1 MTDGTNETP
10 EMNENS
16 ETPEIES
23 TSGLPSIDPR
33 NPLASIA
40 ARAVGGKVAVIERG
54 GKAKI
59 VGAEDDDTEGKGG
72 NGADA
77 APPRRTEPEPI
88 NIEEGDAET
97 IRESLMQLRNT
108 ETQIAQM
115 RVQYLEREGQLLE
128 QRRNAQA
135 DLNSTL
141 KTIGKRQK
149 VPQDWVLNV
158 ETMCFEPPKRT
169 SFPFQRR

>member
-1 MTDGTNETP
+1 MTD

-16 ETPEIES
+16 EMPEPESKIES
-23 TSGLPSIDPR
+23 SGLPSIDPR
-33 NPLASIA
+33 DPLASIA

-59 VGAEDDDTEGKGG
+59 VGAEDSTEDKGG
-72 NGADA
+72 NGAET
-77 APPRRTEPEPI
+77 APPRRAEPEPI
-88 NIEEGDAET
+88 KIEEGDAET
-97 IRESLMQLRNT
+97 IRESLTQLRNT

-149 VPQDWVLNV
+149 VPQEWVLNI
-158 ETMCFEPPKRT
+158 ETMCFEPPKRP